1 MPVSKKHK
9 FKFIHIPK
17 TGGSSI
23 EVIFDLQHEENLFVP
38 RFTHQIE
45 RCMFAPQHFPHS
57 VVNTFKP
64 ECKDY
69 FSFTIVRNPYT
80 RIISEY
86 FYINKNFE
94 GRNARNFN
102 EGDFNDW
109 LDKSLI
115 KFDMDHKLPQVSF
128 LDVPV
133 DMVLKLEN
141 LNQDWLK
148 LNKHLRTN
156 LQLIHDN
163 SSSINKQD
171 IVHSLNKNTK
181 LKIFNI
187 FKEDFNKFNY
197 EHNI

>member
-23 EVIFDLQHEENLFVP
+23 EVIFDLQHEENLFIP
-38 RFTHQIE
+38 RLTHQIE

-94 GRNARNFN
+94 GRSAKNFN

-115 KFDMDHKLPQVSF
+115 KFDTDHKLPQVSF

-148 LNKHLRTN
+148 LNKRLRTN

-171 IVHSLNKNTK
+171 IVNSLSKNTK

-187 FKEDFNKFNY
+187 FKEDFNQFNY